1 MKDELTF
8 PMSAFLKAALQF
20 LEYLWIIF
28 CIASSLDCAMAWTKA
43 DLTHVELNSSALCAG
58 AMTSHE
64 APLPPSFFPFFPLF
78 LFFFLEFRSDSSLI
92 SS

>member
-20 LEYLWIIF
+20 LRYLWIIF
-28 CIASSLDCAMAWTKA
+28 YTTSSLDYAMAWTKA
-43 DLTHVELNSSALCAG
+43 DLTHIEPNSSALCAG

-64 APLPPSFFPFFPLF
+64 VPLPPSFFSLPPPLFFPW
-78 LFFFLEFRSDSSLI
+78 SLDLI
-92 SS
+92 LL